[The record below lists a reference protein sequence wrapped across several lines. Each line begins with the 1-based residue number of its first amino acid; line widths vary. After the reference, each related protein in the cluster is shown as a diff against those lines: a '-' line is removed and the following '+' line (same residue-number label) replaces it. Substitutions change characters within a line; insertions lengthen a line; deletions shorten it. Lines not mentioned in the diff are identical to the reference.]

1 MLTTEKNTLT
11 AVLKKN
17 QIFKSI
23 IDKLTLDLQLKEDE
37 KSYILTCALIILDEY
52 NKDRRFKSYGDLSY
66 YIILKYSVRYN
77 DYKPLYDFSVA
88 FGFYPI
94 TNAIL
99 KNKLLK
105 EQHFNDF
112 IVELLLEDF
121 VNSGTSDK
129 PYVETFEQNK
139 ERINFV
145 SDLSL
150 EKGYIAPTSFGK
162 SSVIIEYIK
171 TLKNKDKIAVIVPTK
186 SLLMQTYK
194 MLRDA
199 QLGYRILMH
208 NEMYSMEDVNFI

>member
-171 TLKNKDKIAVIVPTK
+171 
-186 SLLMQTYK
+186 M
-194 MLRDA
+194 
-199 QLGYRILMH
+199 
-208 NEMYSMEDVNFI
+208 